1 MEMKELLIILVV
13 VLVVFG
19 AKKLRSVGEDLGH
32 AVRGF
37 KKAMNDGE
45 HEDSAAASSRPQI
58 RGASASDAPDAEF
71 PEAKAA
77 PKTEAAAKTER
88 SA

>member
-45 HEDSAAASSRPQI
+45 QEDTAAVSPRQI

-77 PKTEAAAKTER
+77 PKAEAGVKTER

>member
-37 KKAMNDGE
+37 KKAMNEGE
-45 HEDSAAASSRPQI
+45 QEETAAAPPRRQI
-58 RGASASDAPDAEF
+58 PADAPDADF
-71 PEAKAA
+71 PETKAA
-77 PKTEAAAKTER
+77 PKAESAKSER
-88 SA
+88 NA

>member
-37 KKAMNDGE
+37 KKAMNEGE
-45 HEDSAAASSRPQI
+45 QEETAAASPRRQI
-58 RGASASDAPDAEF
+58 RSEAPDAEF
-71 PEAKAA
+71 TETKAA
-77 PKTEAAAKTER
+77 PKAEAAAKSER

>member
-37 KKAMNDGE
+37 KKAMNEGE
-45 HEDSAAASSRPQI
+45 REEAATPRRQI
-58 RGASASDAPDAEF
+58 RAESPDAEF
-71 PEAKAA
+71 PESVKAA
-77 PKTEAAAKTER
+77 KTEAAPKDDR

>member
-37 KKAMNDGE
+37 KKAMNEGE
-45 HEDSAAASSRPQI
+45 QEETAASPRRQI
-58 RGASASDAPDAEF
+58 HSDTPDAEF

-77 PKTEAAAKTER
+77 PKAEAAKTER

>member
-37 KKAMNDGE
+37 KKAMNEGDQE
-45 HEDSAAASSRPQI
+45 ESATASQRRQI
-58 RGASASDAPDAEF
+58 RTDTPDAEF

-77 PKTEAAAKTER
+77 PKAEAAVKTER

>member
-37 KKAMNDGE
+37 KKAMNEGE
-45 HEDSAAASSRPQI
+45 QEETAAASPRRQI
-58 RGASASDAPDAEF
+58 RSDAPDAEF
-71 PEAKAA
+71 PEAKVASKAEA
-77 PKTEAAAKTER
+77 PVKGER

>member
-37 KKAMNDGE
+37 KKAMNEGE
-45 HEDSAAASSRPQI
+45 QEETAASRRQI
-58 RGASASDAPDAEF
+58 RSEAPDAEF
-71 PEAKAA
+71 PETKAA
-77 PKTEAAAKTER
+77 PKAEAAAKSER

>member
-1 MEMKELLIILVV
+1 
-13 VLVVFG
+13 
-19 AKKLRSVGEDLGH
+19 
-32 AVRGF
+32 VRGF

-45 HEDSAAASSRPQI
+45 QEESAASSPHRQI
-58 RGASASDAPDAEF
+58 RGASASDTPDAEF

-77 PKTEAAAKTER
+77 PKAEATAKSER

>member
-1 MEMKELLIILVV
+1 MGGMGMRELIIILLV

-19 AKKLRSVGEDLGH
+19 AKKLRTVGSDLGQ

-37 KKAMNDGE
+37 KKAMNEGE
-45 HEDSAAASSRPQI
+45 QEQDAPPKQI
-58 RGASASDAPDAEF
+58 RSDAPDAEF
-71 PEAKAA
+71 PEVAKK
-77 PKTEAAAKTER
+77 PDAKTER

>member
-37 KKAMNDGE
+37 KKAMNEGDQE
-45 HEDSAAASSRPQI
+45 E
-58 RGASASDAPDAEF
+58 ASASQRRQIRSDTPDAEF
-71 PEAKAA
+71 PETKIPKAD
-77 PKTEAAAKTER
+77 PAAKSER
-88 SA
+88 SV

>member
-37 KKAMNDGE
+37 KKAVNEGDQE
-45 HEDSAAASSRPQI
+45 ESSTAAQRRQI
-58 RGASASDAPDAEF
+58 RSDTPDAEF

-77 PKTEAAAKTER
+77 PKAEAAAKSER

>member
-37 KKAMNDGE
+37 KKAVNEGE
-45 HEDSAAASSRPQI
+45 QEETAASPRRQI
-58 RGASASDAPDAEF
+58 RTDGPDAEF
-71 PEAKAA
+71 PEAKVA
-77 PKTEAAAKTER
+77 PKAEAAAKTER

>member
-1 MEMKELLIILVV
+1 MGGLGMRELLIILLV

-19 AKKLRSVGEDLGH
+19 AKKLRTVGSDLGH

-37 KKAMNDGE
+37 KKAMNEGDEEQSAPKQLRADG
-45 HEDSAAASSRPQI
+45 S
-58 RGASASDAPDAEF
+58 DAEF
-71 PEAKAA
+71 AEAK
-77 PKTEAAAKTER
+77 KTDSKTER

>member
-37 KKAMNDGE
+37 KKAMNEGE
-45 HEDSAAASSRPQI
+45 QEETAAASPRRQI
-58 RGASASDAPDAEF
+58 RSDAPDADF
-71 PEAKAA
+71 AEAKAA
-77 PKTEAAAKTER
+77 PKADAAKSER

>member
-45 HEDSAAASSRPQI
+45 QEDTAAASQRRQI
-58 RGASASDAPDAEF
+58 RSDAPDADF
-71 PEAKAA
+71 PESKAA
-77 PKTEAAAKTER
+77 PKAEAAAKSER

>member
-37 KKAMNDGE
+37 KKAMNEGE
-45 HEDSAAASSRPQI
+45 QEETATSPRRQI
-58 RGASASDAPDAEF
+58 RAEAPDAEF
-71 PEAKAA
+71 PEAKVA
-77 PKTEAAAKTER
+77 PKTEASAKSER

>member
-1 MEMKELLIILVV
+1 MEMKELLILLVV
-13 VLVVFG
+13 VLVIFG

-37 KKAMNDGE
+37 KKAMNEGE
-45 HEDSAAASSRPQI
+45 QEDTAASSPRRQI
-58 RGASASDAPDAEF
+58 RSDSPDAEF

-77 PKTEAAAKTER
+77 PKAEAAVKTER
-88 SA
+88 ST

>member
-37 KKAMNDGE
+37 KKAVNEGDQE
-45 HEDSAAASSRPQI
+45 QSVPAAQRRQI
-58 RGASASDAPDAEF
+58 PSDTPDAEF
-71 PEAKAA
+71 PEAKTA
-77 PKTEAAAKTER
+77 PKAEAAAKTER

>member
-37 KKAMNDGE
+37 KKAMNEGE
-45 HEDSAAASSRPQI
+45 QEESAASSRRQI
-58 RGASASDAPDAEF
+58 RAEAPDAEF
-71 PEAKAA
+71 PETKAG
-77 PKTEAAAKTER
+77 PKAEAAAKSER

>member
-37 KKAMNDGE
+37 KKAMNEGDQE
-45 HEDSAAASSRPQI
+45 ETAASRRQI
-58 RGASASDAPDAEF
+58 RSDAPDAEF

-77 PKTEAAAKTER
+77 PKAEAAAKSER

>member
-45 HEDSAAASSRPQI
+45 QEENAAASSPRRQI
-58 RGASASDAPDAEF
+58 RSDAPDADF
-71 PEAKAA
+71 PESKAA
-77 PKTEAAAKTER
+77 PKAEAAAKSER

>member
-45 HEDSAAASSRPQI
+45 QEETAASRRQI
-58 RGASASDAPDAEF
+58 RSEGPDAEF
-71 PEAKAA
+71 PEAKVT
-77 PKTEAAAKTER
+77 PKAEAAAKSER

>member
-37 KKAMNDGE
+37 KKAVNDGE
-45 HEDSAAASSRPQI
+45 QEENAASSPRRQI
-58 RGASASDAPDAEF
+58 RSDAPDAEF

-77 PKTEAAAKTER
+77 PKAEATAKSER

>member
-19 AKKLRSVGEDLGH
+19 ARKLRSVGEDLGH

-37 KKAMNDGE
+37 KKAMNEGE
-45 HEDSAAASSRPQI
+45 QEETAASPRRQI
-58 RGASASDAPDAEF
+58 RADAPDAEF
-71 PEAKAA
+71 PEAKVA
-77 PKTEAAAKTER
+77 PKAEAAAKSER